1 MRWLLGSLIDAIDRL
16 TAEIRRQSQWLR
28 QPSVRVRLTRQEST
42 MLVYSVSAAAPIDND
57 VVERRLT
64 VDVVGSEPTT
74 ITFPGDATDLGE
86 IKVEQGATV
95 TLSLVDVDDAG
106 NPSTPAVAGPFEAV
120 DTIAPAKPGE
130 FGVTLVREE

>member
-1 MRWLLGSLIDAIDRL
+1 
-16 TAEIRRQSQWLR
+16 
-28 QPSVRVRLTRQEST
+28 

-74 ITFPGDATDLGE
+74 TTFPGDATDLGE

-106 NPSTPAVAGPFEAV
+106 NPSEPAVFEFTAV